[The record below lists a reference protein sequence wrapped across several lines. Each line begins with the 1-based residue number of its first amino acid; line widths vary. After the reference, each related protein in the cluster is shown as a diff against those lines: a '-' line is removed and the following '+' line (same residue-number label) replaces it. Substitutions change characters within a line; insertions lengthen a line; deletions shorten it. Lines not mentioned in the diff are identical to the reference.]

1 MNRKLLLLIMLSG
14 ICLLSA
20 LTLDEAKEMALKNN
34 SKYLAVKNTYEAA
47 RWNRQ
52 QSLSNMLPSLTAS
65 GTYLYLDPATTIQTG
80 MGTTTLNHDS
90 RSAALTLTQPLFMGG
105 KLWQAYKISS
115 ISAEMSRLSLENM
128 RLTVLSEVESKY
140 YGVLQLQE
148 LLTIAQKDL
157 QSSRQSL
164 NIIAS
169 RYESGVLS
177 QADYYKTQSRVASKE
192 VALIQAQT
200 AMELAFQDLDNTLG
214 LSQRSALEPV
224 AKADAD
230 EQLLTLAE
238 FTTSQTES
246 FTRKAVNM
254 SQSHN
259 LSLKTASA
267 SVNLS
272 QKAYNIARGSF
283 LPTVALSLSRSF
295 KDIGNERYDFDASNT
310 LALTA
315 SVPLLPLWNNYSASR
330 KAYYDVLKSK
340 QDYKTANDG
349 IGLSVQASALSL
361 ISNARQVKAAKIA
374 LQYTELTYQQIVERF
389 KSNML
394 SVTEMLDA
402 EIMLQA
408 AQVSYANA
416 FYNYLKAKSALLQT
430 LGTDDTKTIEALID

>member
-1 MNRKLLLLIMLSG
+1 
-14 ICLLSA
+14 
-20 LTLDEAKEMALKNN
+20 
-34 SKYLAVKNTYEAA
+34 
-47 RWNRQ
+47 
-52 QSLSNMLPSLTAS
+52 
-65 GTYLYLDPATTIQTG
+65 
-80 MGTTTLNHDS
+80 
-90 RSAALTLTQPLFMGG
+90 
-105 KLWQAYKISS
+105 
-115 ISAEMSRLSLENM
+115 
-128 RLTVLSEVESKY
+128 
-140 YGVLQLQE
+140 
-148 LLTIAQKDL
+148 
-157 QSSRQSL
+157 
-164 NIIAS
+164 
-169 RYESGVLS
+169 
-177 QADYYKTQSRVASKE
+177 